1 MIVSTLKR
9 IWHDAMQDDRPL
21 RLVDML
27 ERGGGRM
34 PDDATDIYP
43 AAVAARRC
51 VFCNTK
57 PECDAWLA
65 SGAREGIQNF
75 CPNAD
80 FVRSRSN
87 LR

>member
-1 MIVSTLKR
+1 MR
-9 IWHDAMQDDRPL
+9 Q
-21 RLVDML
+21 
-27 ERGGGRM
+27 
-34 PDDATDIYP
+34 IYHNT
-43 AAVAARRC
+43 VAARRC